1 MQSKL
6 LLSCIFICFLQAC
19 ASGSLVSDIK
29 SEGELFENAQTYLDQ
44 NNYPLAITQL
54 ESLESRFPFG
64 LYSNE
69 VKLQLIYAHYQNAA
83 FSIAA
88 LHAER
93 FIRFNLDHEQ
103 LDYAYFIKAM
113 SFYSQYQSSA
123 SSILKRGPEG
133 FDQSTGRKA
142 FTGFQQLVTVFPST
156 QYKAQA
162 QAKMRILKEN
172 FAAYENRIGLFYLKG
187 QNYVAAINRANVV
200 MASFPETQQQGDAL
214 SILILAN
221 NALGNEQQSE
231 HALSL
236 LTKYF
241 PNHLALQSGSFK
253 TPFVEEKRLWVRVLT
268 LGFFN

>member
-19 ASGSLVSDIK
+19 ASGSLVDDLK
-29 SEGELFENAQTYLDQ
+29 SEGELFENAQSYLEQ
-44 NNYPLAITQL
+44 KNYPLAISQL
-54 ESLESRFPFG
+54 ESLATRFPFG

-69 VKLQLIYAHYQNAA
+69 VKLQLIYAHYQNNA

-113 SFYSQYQSSA
+113 SYYSEYQSSA
-123 SSILKRGPEG
+123 SALLKRGPEG
-133 FDQSTGRKA
+133 FDQSSGKEA
-142 FTGFQQLVTVFPST
+142 FTSFQQLTTVFPST
-156 QYKAQA
+156 QYRAQS

-172 FAAYENRIGLFYLKG
+172 FAAYENRIGLFYLNG
-187 QNYVAAINRANVV
+187 QNYVAAINRANYV
-200 MASFPETQQQGDAL
+200 MGNFPETQQQGDAL

-221 NALGNEQQSE
+221 NALGNQLQSDQ
-231 HALSL
+231 ALSL

-241 PNHLALQSGSFK
+241 PEHLALQSGSFK
-253 TPFVEEKRLWVRVLT
+253 TPFIEEKRLWVRILT

>member
-6 LLSCIFICFLQAC
+6 LLSFIFICFLQAC
-19 ASGSLVSDIK
+19 ASGSLVNDLK

-44 NNYPLAITQL
+44 KNYVLAITQL

-69 VKLQLIYAHYQNAA
+69 VKLQLIFAHYQNLAY
-83 FSIAA
+83 SIAA

-103 LDYAYFIKAM
+103 LDYAYFVKAM
-113 SFYSQYQSSA
+113 SFYSQYQSAASA
-123 SSILKRGPEG
+123 LLKRGPEG
-133 FDQSTGRKA
+133 FDQSTGREA
-142 FTGFQQLVTVFPST
+142 FTAFQQLITVFPST
-156 QYKAQA
+156 EYKAQA

-172 FAAYENRIGLFYLKG
+172 FASYENRIGLFYLGG

-200 MASFPETQQQGDAL
+200 MENFPQTQQQGDAL
-214 SILILAN
+214 SILILAHTQ
-221 NALGNEQQSE
+221 LGNTQQAE

-241 PNHLALQSGSFK
+241 PEHKALQSGSFK
-253 TPFVEEKRLWVRVLT
+253 TPFIEEKRLWVRVLT